1 MSDILVVLVIA
12 LIAVLVWR
20 GPKTLPGIGAALG
33 RGVKEARKE
42 ASTIR
47 DGETATPPPD
57 DRPA

>member
-42 ASTIR
+42 ASSIR
-47 DGETATPPPD
+47 DGGETPPD